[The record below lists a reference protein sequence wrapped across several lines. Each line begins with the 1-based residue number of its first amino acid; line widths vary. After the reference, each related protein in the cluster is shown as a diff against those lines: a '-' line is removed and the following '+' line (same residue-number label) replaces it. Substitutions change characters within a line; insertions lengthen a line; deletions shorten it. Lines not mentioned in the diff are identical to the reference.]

1 MRALVIVPTFNE
13 KNNIKSIISK
23 ILDVDSR
30 VEVLVVDD
38 NSPDGTANLVK
49 SIQEENSRV
58 HLLQRAEKMGLGS
71 AYIDGFRKS
80 LELGFDAVFQ
90 MDADFSHDPKYI
102 PSFLDE
108 LQNSDVIVG
117 SRYIKGVSVINW
129 SLSRLLLS
137 YFANIYAKIVTGVP
151 VNDLTGGFKC
161 IKKEALQSV
170 DFSKFSSNGYAF
182 QIELNYSFY
191 SNGFK
196 IKELPIIF
204 VDREEG
210 ESKMSNSIVLE
221 AIYKI
226 WTYRFKNYK
235 L

>member
-1 MRALVIVPTFNE
+1 VIIPTYNE
-13 KNNIKSIISK
+13 KNNIQNIITQVLNS
-23 ILDVDSR
+23 DTR
-30 VEVLVVDD
+30 VEILVVDD
-38 NSPDGTANLVK
+38 NSPDGTADIV
-49 SIQEENSRV
+49 SDIARENGKV
-58 HLLQRAEKMGLGS
+58 HLLKRAGKLGLGS
-71 AYIDGFRKS
+71 AYIDGFKRS
-80 LELGFDAVFQ
+80 VELGFDVAFQ

-102 PSFLDE
+102 PSFLEE
-108 LQNSDVIVG
+108 LKNCDVVVG
-117 SRYIKGVSVINW
+117 SRYIKGISVINW

-161 IKKEALQSV
+161 IKKEVLESV
-170 DFSKFSSNGYAF
+170 DFTKFSSNGYAF

-196 IKELPIIF
+196 IKELPIVF

-226 WTYRFKNYK
+226 WTYRFKNYRINS
-235 L
+235 

>member
-1 MRALVIVPTFNE
+1 MIIPTYNE
-13 KNNIKSIISK
+13 KNNVEHIISEV
-23 ILDVDSR
+23 LDSDSR
-30 VEVLVVDD
+30 AEVLVVDD
-38 NSPDGTANLVK
+38 NSPDGTAEVVLDMQK
-49 SIQEENSRV
+49 ENPKI
-58 HLLQRAEKMGLGS
+58 HILQRSGKLGLGS
-71 AYIDGFRKS
+71 AYIDGFKKA
-80 LELGFDAVFQ
+80 LELEFDAVFQ
-90 MDADFSHDPKYI
+90 MDADFSHDPKYL

-108 LQNSDVIVG
+108 LENADVIVG

-137 YFANIYAKIVTGVP
+137 YFANIYAKVVTGVP

-161 IKKEALQSV
+161 IKSEVLRSV

-182 QIELNYSFY
+182 QIELNYAFF

-226 WTYRFKNYK
+226 WTYRFKNYR